1 MQLAAIVEA
10 GGFSEAAAR
19 FALIQ
24 PALSRTVVM
33 LERRLGEALFVRR
46 RGPLQ
51 PTSLYNAL
59 VNHLK
64 ASTDS
69 RC

>member
-19 FALIQ
+19 FAPIQ
-24 PALSRTVVM
+24 PALSRTVAM

-46 RGPLQ
+46 RRPLQ

-64 ASTDS
+64 A
-69 RC
+69 